1 MTSLLVRAVTRE
13 KNGEIMQLRNY
24 RKGVEGV
31 FSSWRL
37 QQRDLASGLL
47 STQW

>member
-1 MTSLLVRAVTRE
+1 MTYLLVRTVTRE

-24 RKGVEGV
+24 RKGFEGV
-31 FSSWRL
+31 FSTWRL
-37 QQRDLASGLL
+37 QQRALAPGLL